1 MSWGIVAGA
10 AASVIGGAMSAKG
23 SRDAAKT
30 AAAGGE
36 REIEFQRESRDLAR
50 ADQKPYREAGYT
62 ALDALMSMTGLGG
75 GAGKQTALRPRRGAM
90 RDGGNRRGRGRGPV
104 RSPRYE
110 SAYALTRYA
119 GGPTERGQ
127 MYNVHEL
134 GPENIYANGAVT
146 RGRGPATIDG
156 QTGYVEPNIEG
167 RYAGGMTYGWGGP
180 AIMQAAQ
187 SGGNGPRGTNLG
199 FGGFQN
205 GYNPGDAPKVANQ
218 QNWQPPPNVNP
229 ATGYPNENPGGQPG
243 GYNFMTEPG
252 YQFRFEEGQ
261 RALDRGAAAR
271 GGLLSG
277 GYGRKA
283 IRYGQGFASQEYS
296 NVYNRIANIAG
307 LGQTSA
313 TTSGNAALYAGQGM
327 GNAASNAGNATAY
340 GQIQAGNAWAN
351 AGNQIAQ
358 MPWDRFK
365 WGGSGSSSNYP
376 GYNPGGSQ
384 GWNDN

>member
-1 MSWGIVAGA
+1 
-10 AASVIGGAMSAKG
+10 
-23 SRDAAKT
+23 
-30 AAAGGE
+30 
-36 REIEFQRESRDLAR
+36 
-50 ADQKPYREAGYT
+50 
-62 ALDALMSMTGLGG
+62 
-75 GAGKQTALRPRRGAM
+75 
-90 RDGGNRRGRGRGPV
+90 
-104 RSPRYE
+104 
-110 SAYALTRYA
+110 
-119 GGPTERGQ
+119 

-146 RGRGPATIDG
+146 RGRGPATSDG

-180 AIMQAAQ
+180 AVMQAAQ

-218 QNWQPPPNVNP
+218 QNWQPPPDVNP

-283 IRYGQGFASQEYS
+283 IRYGQGFASNEYA

-307 LGQTSA
+307 LGQTA
-313 TTSGNAALYAGQGM
+313 GGQAGQTALYGAGMM
-327 GNAASNAGNATAY
+327 GNAAGNAGFARASGY
-340 GQIQAGNAWAN
+340 AAQGDIWGNAISS
-351 AGNQIAQ
+351 AGSFAQ
-358 MPWDRFK
+358 DMWGDKLSGWWKNRGSGDGGIG
-365 WGGSGSSSNYP
+365 GGSGGVP
-376 GYNPGGSQ
+376 FRGGMGSPSDI
-384 GWNDN
+384 WS